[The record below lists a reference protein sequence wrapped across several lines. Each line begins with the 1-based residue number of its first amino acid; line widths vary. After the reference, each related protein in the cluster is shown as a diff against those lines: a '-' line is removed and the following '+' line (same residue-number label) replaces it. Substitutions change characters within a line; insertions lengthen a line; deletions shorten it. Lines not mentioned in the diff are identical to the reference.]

1 MLTLKVH
8 SFISRNFVCCA
19 SFCSF
24 NCTRRLSSFLEVLV
38 ITTGSVF
45 LFVFIA
51 IRFFCKVTIFKQ
63 LRKLFYKNHTTS
75 LIQILHPKTQHKV
88 SRATIHTEHLTF
100 GKSHLIEAIHN
111 PGLFFGCCHPFAI
124 TMFREYLFLMS
135 FLNKQHSHKRE
146 SNDGHCGAY
155 REIDSEVDVLD
166 HEIGGKKQGNSKGS

>member
-38 ITTGSVF
+38 ITTGCVF

-51 IRFFCKVTIFKQ
+51 IQFFCKVTIFKQ
-63 LRKLFYKNHTTS
+63 LRKQFYKNHTTS

-88 SRATIHTEHLTF
+88 SRATVLIEIYTEHLTF
-100 GKSHLIEAIHN
+100 GKSHLIKAIHN
-111 PGLFFGCCHPFAI
+111 PGLCFRCCHTFTI
-124 TMFREYLFLMS
+124 TMFREYLFLIY
-135 FLNKQHSHKRE
+135 E
-146 SNDGHCGAY
+146 STLCLTPAGT
-155 REIDSEVDVLD
+155 IS
-166 HEIGGKKQGNSKGS
+166 SKFNEDF